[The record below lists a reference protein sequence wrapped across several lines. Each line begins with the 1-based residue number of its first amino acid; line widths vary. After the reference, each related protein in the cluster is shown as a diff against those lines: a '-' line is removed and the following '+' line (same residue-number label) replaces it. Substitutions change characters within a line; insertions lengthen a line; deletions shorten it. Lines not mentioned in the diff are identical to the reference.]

1 MRLTVLGCSGS
12 MAGPDSAASSYLV
25 RAGAGEDDTVVALD
39 LGSGAFGPLM
49 AQTSPTALDAVVLS
63 HLHPDHC
70 ADLTAMA
77 VWRRYGPD
85 GALPPLRVIGPEG
98 TRERLAVLCE
108 MEAPEISEVFAV
120 EHLTEGQE
128 VRIGALRL
136 QAHPVRHPIP
146 AWGLRVSGPSDVHDG
161 AAHLGYTG
169 DTAWCEGAIAVGRGV
184 DLLLAE
190 AAFQDG
196 LEHPPG
202 IHLTGAEAGQV
213 ATRAGARRLVL
224 THLQPW
230 TDAARV
236 LAGARGAYSGPVE
249 VTHAGADYLL

>member
-1 MRLTVLGCSGS
+1 MKLTVVGCSGS
-12 MAGPDSAASSYLV
+12 MAGPQSAASSYLLQ
-25 RAGAGEDDTVVALD
+25 AGSESTAVAFD

-49 AQTSPTALDAVVLS
+49 RHLRPTALDAVVLS

-85 GALPPLRVIGPEG
+85 GALPPLRVLGPVG
-98 TRERLAVLCE
+98 TRERLAVMCE
-108 MEAPEISEVFAV
+108 MEAPEIDEVFAV
-120 EHLTEGQE
+120 EHLSEDRD
-128 VRIGALRL
+128 VRIGALTLR
-136 QAHPVRHPIP
+136 AHPVRHPIP
-146 AWGLRVSGPSDVHDG
+146 AWGFRVGGPSALHDG

-169 DTAWCEGAIAVGRGV
+169 DTAWCEGAIAAGRAV

-190 AAFQDG
+190 AAFEDG

-202 IHLTGAEAGQV
+202 IHLTGTEAGEV
-213 ATRAGARRLVL
+213 AARAGARRLVL

-230 TDAARV
+230 TDTDRV
-236 LAGARGAYSGPVE
+236 LAGARGAYDGPVE
-249 VTHAGADYLL
+249 ITHAGAEYTL